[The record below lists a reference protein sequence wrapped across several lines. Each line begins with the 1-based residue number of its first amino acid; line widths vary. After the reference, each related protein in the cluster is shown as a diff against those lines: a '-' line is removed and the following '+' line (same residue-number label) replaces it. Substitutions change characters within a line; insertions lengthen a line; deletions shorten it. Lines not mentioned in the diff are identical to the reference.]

1 MLSFTI
7 HFQSIVPSAQFQV
20 AKYLTPAR
28 RRRLEELSAEMAQL
42 RSQSAA
48 SPRSPAGAAKAGAE
62 DAASVDSRGTSGPR
76 LSRKD
81 QLRSEL
87 DDLVASQCL
96 YCGDLMVKMIDKPL
110 VEDADFER
118 EMAEWL

>member
-1 MLSFTI
+1 M
-7 HFQSIVPSAQFQV
+7 

-42 RSQSAA
+42 RSQPAA
-48 SPRSPAGAAKAGAE
+48 SPRSPQGAKAGAV
-62 DAASVDSRGTSGPR
+62 DATSVDSRGTSGPR
-76 LSRKD
+76 LSRRD
-81 QLRSEL
+81 RLRSEL

>member
-1 MLSFTI
+1 M
-7 HFQSIVPSAQFQV
+7 

-42 RSQSAA
+42 RSQSA
-48 SPRSPAGAAKAGAE
+48 SPRSPGAKAGAE
-62 DAASVDSRGTSGPR
+62 DVASVDSRGTSGPR